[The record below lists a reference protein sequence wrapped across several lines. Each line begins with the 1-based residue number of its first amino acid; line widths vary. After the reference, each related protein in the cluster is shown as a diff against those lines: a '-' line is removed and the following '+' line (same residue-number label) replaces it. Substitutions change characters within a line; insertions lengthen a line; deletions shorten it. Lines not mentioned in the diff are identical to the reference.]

1 MKVYADRPVRRTAQV
16 LSDVFAFGLLAFAAW
31 LAVRVYDEV
40 MRLRAPGDGLVDAGS
55 GLRATF
61 DAAAD
66 KAGQVPLIGHP
77 LADALHSGSAAG
89 TDLADAGRWQITAV
103 EDLAWWLAVLVV
115 SVPLVFLLVSWLPL
129 RWHFTRGATAAAR
142 LRRQGADG
150 LDLLALRALVTRPL
164 PRKVRPGDLT
174 TGWRERDPDV
184 VADLAARELAH
195 HGLRLPVVDRVGP
208 VTGTRAR

>member
-16 LSDVFAFGLLAFAAW
+16 LSDVFAVGLLAFALW

-89 TDLADAGRWQITAV
+89 TELADAGRWQITAV

-129 RWHFTRGATAAAR
+129 RWRFTRGATAAVR
-142 LRRQGADG
+142 LRRQGAEG

-164 PRKVRPGDLT
+164 PRKVRAGDLT

-184 VADLAARELAH
+184 VAELAARELAH
-195 HGLRLPVVDRVGP
+195 HGLRLPAVERVGP